1 MQIEKIFSETVCH
14 AAYLMSA
21 YFKKPVRFS
30 RVVQMSESNRRNV
43 ILRLYIDNP
52 TTKMPLTLILK
63 KNAIQQ
69 KIFDH
74 DENETELEQH
84 SRFAHDWAGIEF
96 LTQIGGNHAPHFYAG
111 SIAYQFIII
120 EDLGLKHSSLVG
132 PLTRVATPQ
141 NRDDA
146 KAALISYV
154 RRLGAMHAD
163 TAGKEKQFSALLD
176 HIYPD
181 ALRFNYIPQLDN
193 EKILNQLK
201 KLIDVD
207 FNELSRE
214 INAISEFSR
223 SKNEFNVLLHGDIC
237 PDNVYYEKNNMRLID
252 FEFGDFGNA
261 LIDAVY
267 LRMYMPSCWCS
278 KAIPKKM
285 VDEMESI
292 YRSELI
298 KGIPSASDD
307 LLYNKQLVYACG
319 YWLLRTIKQIGDM
332 DLMEHERICPS
343 GPIDLD
349 SQWNPEENKLR
360 PRILSRLDAF
370 IACKHSYNYLPKLCE
385 AAILLK
391 QHLKKLWTEANEM
404 DLFPAFK

>member
-370 IACKHSYNYLPKLCE
+370 ISCGHSYDHLPKLCE

-391 QHLKKLWTEANEM
+391 QHLKKLWMETNEM
-404 DLFPAFK
+404 DLFPVFK

>member
-237 PDNVYYEKNNMRLID
+237 PDNVYYEKNNMRFID